1 MIEPFFVIVGI
12 IIIGK
17 GLLEFFRP
25 FDGERKSP
33 GKSLLE
39 TCFLISFTTLSF
51 RFGIREGE
59 EVIRAS
65 GLAGMP
71 LHEAKTRFDH
81 HFWTSMLLQGAAILG
96 MFVAVALIYLEPA
109 AEIAGQEAGGA

>member
-1 MIEPFFVIVGI
+1 MIESFFALVGAI
-12 IIIGK
+12 IIK

-25 FDGERKSP
+25 SDGERKSP

-39 TCFLISFTTLSF
+39 TCFLILFTTLSF

-59 EVIRAS
+59 EAIRAS

-71 LHEAKTRFDH
+71 LHEAKTRLDH
-81 HFWTSMLLQGAAILG
+81 HFWTSMLLQLGAILG
-96 MFVAVALIYLEPA
+96 MFVAVALIYLKPA
-109 AEIAGQEAGGA
+109 AEIAGQEADGA